1 MYSIISPL
9 AYLEEKNIIYGV
21 LDAARVFLDNNTIA
35 IIDPSSTGIDPYEIV
50 PNRLYSHEL
59 LQ

>member
-1 MYSIISPL
+1 MYSITSPL

-50 PNRLYSHEL
+50 PNRLYSPEL